1 MSKLFFSRLI
11 FNVLSIQL
19 LLKYNVDIY
28 LFLSLGHNYFVQY
41 ANNLIKKIIIQMVY
55 LQDVRIYIY
64 TTVYIQSLSVVYRSP
79 LPLLRNCGGDGWA
92 VKKSILNF
100 LP

>member
-1 MSKLFFSRLI
+1 M
-11 FNVLSIQL
+11 QL

-55 LQDVRIYIY
+55 LRDVRIYIY
-64 TTVYIQSLSVVYRSP
+64 TTVYI
-79 LPLLRNCGGDGWA
+79 
-92 VKKSILNF
+92 
-100 LP
+100 